1 MGKKSN
7 NAIVNYDTILDHI
20 GQFGP
25 WQQRIHFL
33 LWLTSAA
40 GGLAVVVYSF
50 TAFKTP
56 YICKPPRCESDEI
69 TYNGTAKAFVRY
81 VCILEILFRQI
92 TTFIKVRVAFAF
104 GLQTLYSKD
113 FSKIYQLKGLKPKNK
128 GHTNF
133 YECCDLTKKVYHSNI
148 CT

>member
-81 VCILEILFRQI
+81 VCILEILFSSNHNI
-92 TTFIKVRVAFAF
+92 HKSSC
-104 GLQTLYSKD
+104 GLCFWASDPLIDK
-113 FSKIYQLKGLKPKNK
+113 
-128 GHTNF
+128 F
-133 YECCDLTKKVYHSNI
+133 YKKSFN
-148 CT
+148 

>member
-7 NAIVNYDTILDHI
+7 SPIVNYDTILDHI

-56 YICKPPRCESDEI
+56 YICKPSRCENEDI
-69 TYNGTAKAFVRY
+69 TYNGTAFVRY
-81 VCILEILFRQI
+81 VIFYNLINFRSP
-92 TTFIKVRVAFAF
+92 RAL
-104 GLQTLYSKD
+104 GDL
-113 FSKIYQLKGLKPKNK
+113 KI
-128 GHTNF
+128 
-133 YECCDLTKKVYHSNI
+133 SNG
-148 CT
+148 

>member
-81 VCILEILFRQI
+81 VCILEILFLSNHNI
-92 TTFIKVRVAFAF
+92 HKSSC
-104 GLQTLYSKD
+104 GLCFWASDPLID
-113 FSKIYQLKGLKPKNK
+113 R
-128 GHTNF
+128 F
-133 YECCDLTKKVYHSNI
+133 Y
-148 CT
+148 

>member
-81 VCILEILFRQI
+81 ICISEILFLSNHNIHKSSCGLCFWASDPLIDR
-92 TTFIKVRVAFAF
+92 FYYNFSIKVSEA
-104 GLQTLYSKD
+104 QK
-113 FSKIYQLKGLKPKNK
+113 
-128 GHTNF
+128 
-133 YECCDLTKKVYHSNI
+133 
-148 CT
+148 